1 MPNTFTMQEWM
12 RGCFDSY
19 VEELGNSQLS
29 NLVVL
34 RIPKGANL
42 EAYGMKLIDT
52 YPRHLNTNLSSAL
65 SGVFNPIFY
74 PIFVPHTIKKYIL

>member
-19 VEELGNSQLS
+19 VEELENSQLS
-29 NLVVL
+29 NLVML
-34 RIPKGANL
+34 HIPKNANL
-42 EAYGMKLIDT
+42 ETYSIKLINT

-65 SGVFNPIFY
+65 SGVLSPIFY
-74 PIFVPHTIKKYIL
+74 PTFIPHTIKKYTL